1 VVIITADLQPDGI
14 EVTGIVTGQTDSA
27 GICVLS
33 VSQGETIR
41 TVEAAVTT
49 TSGNTYCPLMVVSR
63 SDLSAGAWQVL
74 LGYRATG
81 LTGRSAPVTVEVP

>member
-1 VVIITADLQPDGI
+1 MIITADLQPDGL

-27 GICVLS
+27 GVCVLS
-33 VSQGETIR
+33 VSQGEIAR
-41 TVEAAVTT
+41 SVEATVTT
-49 TSGNTYCPLMVVSR
+49 TSGNSYCPLMVVPR
-63 SDLSAGAWQVL
+63 SDLAPGEWQVF